1 MAGKRERK
9 KRTKPLDWLFEA
21 PYELNLA
28 GQFDEE
34 KLAKIGSDVVNT
46 FDVDVKAR
54 SEWDKRSDSA
64 LKFAKQA
71 IESKNFP
78 WPGCSNVCHPLITTA
93 AIQFGARAFPEIVK
107 GNRVVKCQITG
118 DDPTIKPVAER
129 TPPQGPMGPSP
140 QQLQVGPQGSQQ
152 QMAGLQGPVGPQS
165 SPVEVVLSPIQGPVK
180 EKRAR
185 ADRIV
190 CYSYDTDVL
199 TASGWKPIW
208 KVVPGEHVYSRS
220 NTGVANWYPV
230 TNTVSY
236 HSDDMVHVSG
246 RSLDL
251 LVTRNHNILLE
262 KKGKSGCF
270 FKRADYFLSRKG
282 TNSWYIPLT
291 SVYGNDTYVDN
302 QYGISA
308 KAYLRFLGW
317 YISEGSFTNSGSFIL
332 AQSKT
337 ANPKKYDRM
346 VSDVEACGF
355 TWTENSVGITVHA
368 RSMPNELISEL
379 KKLCKCNDKYVPR
392 HVMFYPVEYI
402 LEFLTTLFAGDGS
415 ISPDEF
421 MHYSTVSRRLADDVQ
436 ELWQLVGSKASISVK
451 DQSNNIGD
459 FIDGRIVNS
468 RQTLYT
474 VIVNK
479 GDKAVMPYL
488 KWNVVPYDNTVFC
501 IEVSPHHTLY
511 VRRNG
516 KAAWCGNCHMNYQ
529 LTQEMPEWGQD
540 MDRLLHI
547 VPVLGQC
554 YKKVYHNDLYDRHD
568 AELVLP
574 ADCYVNAKARSVAS
588 ARRITHRLWLYDNDV
603 WERMESGQW
612 LDVNLGLPPSLDG
625 DPDSPHEFLEQHRFE
640 DLDGDG
646 YKEPYIVT
654 VHKDS
659 CKVVRIFARWD
670 VDGVKTEVRKN
681 AVMLKRIEPDNYFVH
696 YFFLPN
702 PDGSINYLGFGQ
714 LLEPINAAVNAS
726 LNQLIDSGTQ
736 YNAGGGFLGRGVK
749 MRGGTFSFR
758 PGEWKFLDAV
768 GGALRENMVPLPI
781 KEPSAVLFQLLG
793 FLVQAGRDITSVQ
806 DILSGDATLAANMP
820 VGTAMALV
828 EQGLKVFTGIYKR
841 IYMSLTDELKKLYVL
856 NARYTD
862 DEVSFVLAGHPEMF
876 IGRSDY
882 VEGDLLVTPV
892 ADPDLASD
900 MQRMLKTQALKEN
913 TGRPGINE
921 IELTRR
927 LVKAIQPEDTEDI
940 LLTDGQLSGKEPMSW
955 KPQPGAQEIVAQAKA
970 QRMGQQAQE
979 AQIRLTMDAHKFQLE
994 IELLVAEIAKKKAD
1008 AILALARADGEI
1020 SDTAGDP
1027 FRVQLEAF
1035 KTDVDTLERGVKLS
1049 AEIMKAQM
1057 AQQVGGQTV
1066 AQPQQSSVGSTDVM

>member
-1 MAGKRERK
+1 MYKKYTQWVELPIKHKKYTQYGERVMSERREKKR
-9 KRTKPLDWLFEA
+9 RTKPLDWLFEA
-21 PYELNLA
+21 PYEVNLA
-28 GQFDEE
+28 DQFDDET
-34 KLAKIGSDVVNT
+34 LAKIGSDVVHT
-46 FDVDVKAR
+46 FDVDVNAR
-54 SEWDKRSDSA
+54 SEWDRRSDSA

-71 IESKNFP
+71 IETKNFP

-118 DDPTIKPVAER
+118 DDPTVKPMAKQLVSPSGEG
-129 TPPQGPMGPSP
+129 GPMGPGP
-140 QQLQVGPQGSQQ
+140 QQPQVGQQGPPQ
-152 QMAGLQGPVGPQS
+152 QMGPPTITSREMPPSATQGLASRPVS
-165 SPVEVVLSPIQGPVK
+165 

-185 ADRIV
+185 ADRII
-190 CYSYDTDVL
+190 
-199 TASGWKPIW
+199 A
-208 KVVPGEHVYSRS
+208 
-220 NTGVANWYPV
+220 
-230 TNTVSY
+230 
-236 HSDDMVHVSG
+236 
-246 RSLDL
+246 
-251 LVTRNHNILLE
+251 
-262 KKGKSGCF
+262 
-270 FKRADYFLSRKG
+270 
-282 TNSWYIPLT
+282 
-291 SVYGNDTYVDN
+291 
-302 QYGISA
+302 
-308 KAYLRFLGW
+308 
-317 YISEGSFTNSGSFIL
+317 
-332 AQSKT
+332 
-337 ANPKKYDRM
+337 
-346 VSDVEACGF
+346 
-355 TWTENSVGITVHA
+355 
-368 RSMPNELISEL
+368 
-379 KKLCKCNDKYVPR
+379 
-392 HVMFYPVEYI
+392 
-402 LEFLTTLFAGDGS
+402 
-415 ISPDEF
+415 
-421 MHYSTVSRRLADDVQ
+421 
-436 ELWQLVGSKASISVK
+436 
-451 DQSNNIGD
+451 
-459 FIDGRIVNS
+459 
-468 RQTLYT
+468 
-474 VIVNK
+474 
-479 GDKAVMPYL
+479 
-488 KWNVVPYDNTVFC
+488 
-501 IEVSPHHTLY
+501 
-511 VRRNG
+511 
-516 KAAWCGNCHMNYQ
+516 HMNYQ

-574 ADCYVNAKARSVAS
+574 TDCYVNAKARSILS
-588 ARRITHRLWLYDNDV
+588 ARRITHRLWIYDNDV

-612 LDVNLGLPPSLDG
+612 LDVDLGLPISLDG

-659 CKVVRIFARWD
+659 GKVVRIFARWD
-670 VDGVKTEVRKN
+670 VDGVKIEVKKGAS
-681 AVMLKRIEPDNYFVH
+681 AVTLKRIEPDNYFVH

-768 GGALRENMVPLPI
+768 GGALRDNMVPLPI
-781 KEPSAVLFQLLG
+781 KEPSVVLFQLLG

-806 DILSGDATLAANMP
+806 DVLVGDAKLAANMP

-856 NARYTD
+856 NARYVD

-876 IGRSDY
+876 VGRSDY
-882 VEGDLLVTPV
+882 IEGDLLVTPV

-900 MQRMLKTQALKEN
+900 MQRMLKTQALKES

-927 LVKAIQPEDTEDI
+927 LVKAIQPEDVEDV
-940 LLTDGQLSGKEPMSW
+940 LLTDGQLDGSEPMPWNPPPS
-955 KPQPGAQEIVAQAKA
+955 PEVIVAQAKA
-970 QRMGQQAQE
+970 GRMQQQAQE
-979 AQIRLTMDAHKFQLE
+979 SQIRLAMDAHKFQLE

-1035 KTDVDTLERGVKLS
+1035 KSDVDTLERGVKMS
-1049 AEIMKAQM
+1049 AEMMKAQM
-1057 AQQVGGQTV
+1057 AQQAQAVGGQPQGELKSASSPPSPPRGPAPIPGRAEGGPV
-1066 AQPQQSSVGSTDVM
+1066 QAGQPYVVGELGPEVIVPQQSGQVIPNSGTKLTEGEEQKFQSWIKALPWYSQFKERYGEEPNLNDSQYDYRAAWKNGVIPQINLHD